1 MAIKCHY
8 FLERVKSNFY
18 IAAFQLFKFDRVK
31 ISRCIFLFLLT
42 AALASQYA
50 SAAWFPAQLQCDFF
64 TEPLGIDSANPGLDW
79 ILQASEPSARGLT
92 QSAYHILVTSS
103 QERLAKDTGDLWDSG
118 KVASDQTYQ
127 IAYEGKP
134 LKSDEVV
141 WWKVRVWD
149 GTGKVS
155 AWSAPAQWTMGVLNP
170 NDWHAQWITA
180 PSSLQRG
187 SNSTFLLRHEFS
199 TKPKI
204 KRATLNIC
212 GLGQYE
218 VSINGMNVTTNVLTP
233 GWTEYTKTCLYDTYD
248 VTALIR
254 GGDNA
259 VGILLGNGMYR
270 VAKGGRYAKF
280 EKSFGPLQAIARIRL
295 EYEDGSVTI
304 IGTDESWR
312 AGISPMTFSSVY
324 GGEDWDARLEQSG
337 WNRPGFDE
345 SRWLTAE
352 ISTGPGG
359 KLRGVSRS
367 APPIQIFETHV
378 PVGRHQVK
386 TNVTIY
392 DLGQEAS
399 HLARFTVHGPAGSR
413 VRITPSELVNSN
425 GTLFVNN
432 YNGLAWSEYTLA
444 GTGEEAYASK
454 FFYYG
459 GRFLQVECISPTNG
473 TEIPLVDSIVGLD
486 IHSSVTMAGKFSCS
500 NDLFNRVD
508 TMIRRAEL
516 GNMMSVITDC
526 ANRERLGWLEQDHLH
541 GPSFHYEY
549 DMSPLVTKVVGDMMD
564 CQLDDGLIP
573 THVPEYPI
581 MSPKWRDAIEWG
593 TTGILM
599 PWQQYQ
605 WTGDVAG
612 LRSSYPMMRRYL
624 DYLTS
629 KATNG
634 IAAPGLGD
642 WNGLRANT
650 NTPNNLIATALYFE
664 NTRALAQS
672 AKVLGKTD
680 EAAVYEKLSAT
691 IRAAFNAA
699 FFHPDTQQYGTGSQC
714 ANAMALDLGLVEP
727 ASRPAVLQHIVDD
740 LARQHYAMT
749 IGEVGLPYLL
759 RALTAGG
766 RSDVIFDMANQ
777 TEYPGYGYQ
786 LKMGATALPETWN
799 AGRDNTQ
806 IQFMLGHIIEW
817 FYHGLAGIRLDPQSP
832 GFKHFVIHPTVVGD
846 LTEVKAAYDS
856 IRGQIVS
863 EWKLSKN
870 TITMHVVV
878 PPNTT
883 ATIDIPVAN
892 KDSVTEG
899 GKPIVDSGGIAF
911 LNFQDSHASYQVGSG
926 DYTFKAEMPS
936 K

>member
-1 MAIKCHY
+1 M
-8 FLERVKSNFY
+8 
-18 IAAFQLFKFDRVK
+18 K
-31 ISRCIFLFLLT
+31 IIPHVSLFLLAGALVLQDAG
-42 AALASQYA
+42 AAC
-50 SAAWFPAQLQCDFF
+50 FPGSLHCDFF

-79 ILQASEPSARGLT
+79 ILQTSDPSVRGLT
-92 QSAYHILVTSS
+92 QSAYQILVASS
-103 QERLAKDTGDLWDSG
+103 SELLAKDQGDLWDSG
-118 KVASDQTYQ
+118 KVASDENYQ
-127 IAYEGKP
+127 IAYAGKS
-134 LKSDEVV
+134 LKSDEAV

-149 GTGKVS
+149 GAGKVS
-155 AWSAPAQWTMGVLNP
+155 AWAVPAEWTMGVLAT
-170 NDWHAQWITA
+170 NDWNAKWITA
-180 PSSLQRG
+180 PASLQG
-187 SNSTFLLRHEFS
+187 GINGTFLLRREFS
-199 TKPKI
+199 AKSKL
-204 KRATLNIC
+204 KRATVNIC

-218 VSINGMNVTTNVLTP
+218 ISINGSNVTANVLTP

-254 GGDNA
+254 RGDNA
-259 VGILLGNGMYR
+259 VGVLLGNGMYR

-280 EKSFGPLQAIARIRL
+280 ERSFGPLQAIARIRL
-295 EYEDGSVTI
+295 EYEDGSTTI

-324 GGEDWDARLEQSG
+324 GGEDWDARLDQKG
-337 WNRPGFDE
+337 WNNPGFDE
-345 SRWLTAE
+345 SKWLPVE

-359 KLRGVSRS
+359 ELRGISRS
-367 APPIQIFETHV
+367 APPIRIFETHM
-378 PVGRHQVK
+378 PVSQHQVK
-386 TNVTIY
+386 TNLTIY

-399 HLARFTVHGPAGSR
+399 HLARFTVRGPAGSKVR
-413 VRITPSELVNSN
+413 VIPSELVNSN

-432 YNGLAWSEYTLA
+432 YNGRAWSEYTLA
-444 GTGEEAYASK
+444 GTGEEAYTSK

-459 GRFLQVECISPTNG
+459 GRYLQVDCISPTNS
-473 TEIPLVDSIVGLD
+473 TEIPQVDSIAGLD
-486 IHSSVTMAGKFSCS
+486 IHSSVAEAGKFSCS
-500 NDLFNRVD
+500 NDLFDRID

-516 GNMMSVITDC
+516 GNMMSVISDS

-549 DMSPLVTKVVGDMMD
+549 DMSPLETKVVGDMMD

-581 MSPKWRDAIEWG
+581 MSPKWRDSIEWG

-599 PWQQYQ
+599 PWQQFEF
-605 WTGDVAG
+605 TGDIAG
-612 LRSSYPMMRRYL
+612 LRNSYPMMRRYL

-629 KATNG
+629 KATDG

-650 NTPNNLIATALYFE
+650 NTPNKLIATALYFE
-664 NTRALAQS
+664 NARALAQS
-672 AKVLGKTD
+672 AKLLGKTD
-680 EAAVYEKLSAT
+680 EAAVYEKLAQT
-691 IRAAFNAA
+691 IQAAFNAA
-699 FFHPDTQQYGTGSQC
+699 FFHPDTQEYGTGSQC
-714 ANAMALDLGLVEP
+714 ANALALDLGLAEP
-727 ASRPAVLQHIVDD
+727 TNRAAVLQHIVED
-740 LARQHYAMT
+740 LAQQHYAMT

-759 RALTAGG
+759 RALAAGG

-799 AGRDNTQ
+799 AGRNNTQ
-806 IQFMLGHIIEW
+806 IQFILGHIIEW
-817 FYHGLAGIRLDPQSP
+817 FYHDLAGIRLDPQSP
-832 GFKHFVIHPTVVGD
+832 GFKHFVIHPTVVDD
-846 LTEVKAAYDS
+846 LTEVQAAYDS

-883 ATIDIPVAN
+883 ATIDIPTVN

-899 GKPIVDSGGIAF
+899 GKLIVESGGITF
-911 LNFQDSHASYQVGSG
+911 LDFQDSHASYQVGSG

>member
-1 MAIKCHY
+1 M
-8 FLERVKSNFY
+8 
-18 IAAFQLFKFDRVK
+18 K
-31 ISRCIFLFLLT
+31 IIPYVSLFLL
-42 AALASQYA
+42 AGALALQNA
-50 SAAWFPAQLQCDFF
+50 GAACFPGSLHCDFF
-64 TEPLGIDSANPGLDW
+64 TEPLGIDSANPALDW
-79 ILQASEPSARGLT
+79 ILQTSDSTARGLT
-92 QSAYHILVTSS
+92 QSAYQILVASS
-103 QERLAKDTGDLWDSG
+103 QNQLAKNTGDLWDSG
-118 KVASDQTYQ
+118 MVASDQTYQ
-127 IAYEGKP
+127 IAYAGAS
-134 LKSDEVV
+134 LKSDEAV

-155 AWSAPAQWTMGVLNP
+155 AWSAPAQWTMGVLNS
-170 NDWHAQWITA
+170 NDWHARWITA
-180 PSSLQRG
+180 PASLQGG
-187 SNSTFLLRHEFS
+187 SNNTFLLRHEFS
-199 TKPKI
+199 AKSKL
-204 KRATLNIC
+204 KRATVNIC

-218 VSINGMNVTTNVLTP
+218 ISINGRNVTMNVLAP

-254 GGDNA
+254 RGDNA

-280 EKSFGPLQAIARIRL
+280 ERSFGPLQAIARIRL
-295 EYEDGSVTI
+295 EYEDGSVAI

-324 GGEDWDARLEQSG
+324 GGEDWDARLEQKG
-337 WNRPGFDE
+337 WNNPGFDE
-345 SRWLTAE
+345 SKWLPVE
-352 ISTGPGG
+352 NSTGPGG
-359 KLRGVSRS
+359 ELRGISRS
-367 APPIQIFETHV
+367 APPIRIFETHT
-378 PVGRHQVK
+378 PISQHQVK

-399 HLARFTVHGPAGSR
+399 HMTRFTVRGPTGSKVR
-413 VRITPSELVNSN
+413 VTPSELLKPDGS
-425 GTLFVNN
+425 LFVNN
-432 YNGLAWSEYTLA
+432 YNGRAWSEYTLS
-444 GTGEEAYASK
+444 GTGEETYTSK

-459 GRFLQVECISPTNG
+459 GRYLQVECISPTNS
-473 TEIPLVDSIVGLD
+473 TEIPLVDSIDGLD
-486 IHSSVTMAGKFSCS
+486 IHSSVTTAGQFSCS
-500 NDLFNRVD
+500 NDLFNRID

-516 GNMMSVITDC
+516 GNMMSVISDC

-549 DMSPLVTKVVGDMMD
+549 DMSPLETKVIGDMMD

-581 MSPKWRDAIEWG
+581 MSPKWRDSIEWG

-599 PWQQYQ
+599 PWQQFEF
-605 WTGDVAG
+605 TGDIAG
-612 LRSSYPMMRRYL
+612 LRNSYPMMRRYL

-629 KATNG
+629 KATDG

-650 NTPNNLIATALYFE
+650 NTPNKLIATALYFE
-664 NTRALAQS
+664 NARALAQS
-672 AKVLGKTD
+672 AKLLGKTD
-680 EAAVYEKLSAT
+680 EAAVYEKLAET
-691 IRAAFNAA
+691 VRAAFNAA
-699 FFHPDTQQYGTGSQC
+699 FFHNDTQQYGTGSQC

-727 ASRPAVLQHIVDD
+727 VNRPAVLQHIVDD
-740 LARQHYAMT
+740 LAQQYYAMT

-759 RALTAGG
+759 RALAAGG
-766 RSDVIFDMANQ
+766 RSDIIFDMANQ

-806 IQFMLGHIIEW
+806 IQFILGHIIEW
-817 FYHGLAGIRLDPQSP
+817 FYHDLAGIQLDPQSP
-832 GFKHFVIHPTVVGD
+832 GFKHIIIHPDIVGD

-863 EWKLSKN
+863 EWELSKN
-870 TITMHVVV
+870 TITMHIVV

-883 ATIDIPVAN
+883 ATIDIPTVN

-899 GKPIVDSGGIAF
+899 GKLIVESGGITF

-936 K
+936 KQVL

>member
-1 MAIKCHY
+1 M
-8 FLERVKSNFY
+8 
-18 IAAFQLFKFDRVK
+18 K
-31 ISRCIFLFLLT
+31 IIPYVSLFLL
-42 AALASQYA
+42 AWALVLQDAGA
-50 SAAWFPAQLQCDFF
+50 DCFPESLHCDFF
-64 TEPLGIDSANPGLDW
+64 TEPLGIDSANPALDW
-79 ILQASEPSARGLT
+79 IQQTSDPSARGLT
-92 QSAYHILVTSS
+92 QSAYQILVASS
-103 QERLAKDTGDLWDSG
+103 QNRLAKDTGDLWDSG

-127 IAYEGKP
+127 IAYAGTS
-134 LKSDEVV
+134 LKSDEAV
-141 WWKVRVWD
+141 WWKVRIWD

-155 AWSAPAQWTMGVLNP
+155 AWSAPATWTMGVLTP
-170 NDWHAQWITA
+170 GDWNAKWITA
-180 PSSLQRG
+180 PASLQG
-187 SNSTFLLRHEFS
+187 SINGTFLLRHEFS
-199 TKPKI
+199 AKSKL
-204 KRATLNIC
+204 KRATVNIC

-218 VSINGMNVTTNVLTP
+218 ISINGSNVTANVLTP

-248 VTALIR
+248 VTALVR
-254 GGDNA
+254 QGDNA

-280 EKSFGPLQAIARIRL
+280 ERSFGPLQAIARIRL
-295 EYEDGSVTI
+295 EYEDGSVAI

-312 AGISPMTFSSVY
+312 VGISPMTFSSDY
-324 GGEDWDARLEQSG
+324 GGEDWDARLEQPS
-337 WNRPGFDE
+337 WNRPGFNE
-345 SRWLTAE
+345 TKWPPVE
-352 ISTGPGG
+352 ISIGPGG
-359 KLRGVSRS
+359 ELRGISRS
-367 APPIQIFETHV
+367 APPIQVFETHM
-378 PVGRHQVK
+378 PVSQHQIK

-399 HLARFTVHGPAGSR
+399 HLTSFTVHGQAGSKVR
-413 VRITPSELVNSN
+413 VTPSELLKPDGS
-425 GTLFVNN
+425 LFVNN
-432 YNGLAWSEYTLA
+432 YNGRAWSEYTLS
-444 GTGEEAYASK
+444 GTGEETYTSK

-459 GRFLQVECISPTNG
+459 GRYLQVECISPTNSM
-473 TEIPLVDSIVGLD
+473 EIPQVDSIAGLD
-486 IHSSVTMAGKFSCS
+486 IHSSVAEAGKFSCS
-500 NDLFNRVD
+500 NDLFNRID

-516 GNMMSVITDC
+516 GNMMSVISDS

-549 DMSPLVTKVVGDMMD
+549 DMSPLVSKVVGDMMD

-581 MSPKWRDAIEWG
+581 MSPKWRDSIEWG

-599 PWQQYQ
+599 PWQQFEF
-605 WTGDVAG
+605 TGDIAG
-612 LRSSYPMMRRYL
+612 LRNSYPMMWRYL

-650 NTPNNLIATALYFE
+650 NTPNKLIATALYFE
-664 NTRALAQS
+664 NARVVAQS
-672 AKVLGKTD
+672 ARLLGKTG
-680 EAAVYEKLSAT
+680 EAAVYEKLAET
-691 IRAAFNAA
+691 IRAAFNTA
-699 FFHPDTQQYGTGSQC
+699 FFHPDTQEYGTGSQC
-714 ANAMALDLGLVEP
+714 ANAMALDLGLAEP
-727 ASRPAVLQHIVDD
+727 TNRAAVLQHIVGD
-740 LARQHYAMT
+740 LAQQHYAMT

-759 RALTAGG
+759 RALAAGG
-766 RSDVIFDMANQ
+766 RSDVVFDMANQ

-799 AGRDNTQ
+799 AGRNNTQ
-806 IQFMLGHIIEW
+806 IQFILGHIIEW
-817 FYHGLAGIRLDPQSP
+817 FYHDLAGIRFDPQSP

-856 IRGQIVS
+856 IRGQIVI

-870 TITMHVVV
+870 TLTMHVVV

-883 ATIDIPVAN
+883 ATIDIPTVN

-899 GKPIVDSGGIAF
+899 GKLIVESGKIAF
-911 LNFQDSHASYQVGSG
+911 LGFQDARASYQVGSG

>member
-1 MAIKCHY
+1 M
-8 FLERVKSNFY
+8 
-18 IAAFQLFKFDRVK
+18 K
-31 ISRCIFLFLLT
+31 IIPHVSLFLLAGALVLQDAGT
-42 AALASQYA
+42 AC
-50 SAAWFPAQLQCDFF
+50 FPGRLHCDFF
-64 TEPLGIDSANPGLDW
+64 TEPLGIDSANPALDW
-79 ILQASEPSARGLT
+79 ILQTSDPSARGLT
-92 QSAYHILVTSS
+92 QSAYQILVASS
-103 QERLAKDTGDLWDSG
+103 QNRLAKDTGDLWDSG

-127 IAYEGKP
+127 IAYAGAS
-134 LKSDEVV
+134 LKSDEAV
-141 WWKVRVWD
+141 WWKVRIWD
-149 GTGKVS
+149 GAGKVS
-155 AWSAPAQWTMGVLNP
+155 AWSAPAPWTMGVLNP
-170 NDWHAQWITA
+170 NDWHARWITA
-180 PSSLQRG
+180 PASLQGG
-187 SNSTFLLRHEFS
+187 SNNTFLLRHEFS
-199 TKPKI
+199 AKSKL
-204 KRATLNIC
+204 KRATVNIC

-218 VSINGMNVTTNVLTP
+218 ISINGRNVTTNVLTP

-248 VTALIR
+248 VTALIQS
-254 GGDNA
+254 GDNA
-259 VGILLGNGMYR
+259 VGILLGSGMYR

-280 EKSFGPLQAIARIRL
+280 ERSFGPLQAIARIRL
-295 EYEDGSVTI
+295 EYEDGSTAI

-324 GGEDWDARLEQSG
+324 GGEDWDARLDQKG
-337 WNRPGFDE
+337 WNNPGFDE
-345 SRWLTAE
+345 SRWLPVE

-359 KLRGVSRS
+359 ELRGISRS
-367 APPIQIFETHV
+367 APPIQIFETHM
-378 PVGRHQVK
+378 PVSHHQVK

-399 HLARFTVHGPAGSR
+399 HLARITVHGPAGSR

-432 YNGLAWSEYTLA
+432 YNGRAWREYTLA
-444 GTGEEAYASK
+444 GMGEEAYTSK

-459 GRFLQVECISPTNG
+459 GRYLQVECISSTNSM
-473 TEIPLVDSIVGLD
+473 EIPQVDSIAGLD
-486 IHSSVTMAGKFSCS
+486 IHSSVAKAGKFSCS
-500 NDLFNRVD
+500 NDLFNRID

-516 GNMMSVITDC
+516 GNMMSVISDS

-549 DMSPLVTKVVGDMMD
+549 DMSPLETKVVGDMMD

-581 MSPKWRDAIEWG
+581 MSPKWRDSIEWG

-599 PWQQYQ
+599 PWQQFEF
-605 WTGDVAG
+605 TGDIAG
-612 LRSSYPMMRRYL
+612 LRNSYPMMRRYL

-629 KATNG
+629 KATDG

-650 NTPNNLIATALYFE
+650 NTPNKLIATALYFE
-664 NTRALAQS
+664 NARAVAQS
-672 AKVLGKTD
+672 TRLLGKPD
-680 EAAVYEKLSAT
+680 EAAAYEKLAAT
-691 IRAAFNAA
+691 IRTAFNAT
-699 FFHPDTQQYGTGSQC
+699 FFHADSGQYGTGSQC
-714 ANAMALDLGLVEP
+714 ANAMALDLGLVE
-727 ASRPAVLQHIVDD
+727 STNREAVLQHIVDD
-740 LARQHYAMT
+740 LAQQHYAMT

-759 RALTAGG
+759 RALAAGG

-806 IQFMLGHIIEW
+806 IQFILGHIIEW
-817 FYHGLAGIRLDPQSP
+817 FYHDLAGIQLDPQSP
-832 GFKHFVIHPTVVGD
+832 GFKHFIIHPDVVGD

-863 EWKLSKN
+863 EWKLSKQ

-883 ATIDIPVAN
+883 ATIDIPTVN

-899 GKPIVDSGGIAF
+899 GKLIVESGGITF

-926 DYTFKAEMPS
+926 DYTFKTEMPS

>member
-1 MAIKCHY
+1 M
-8 FLERVKSNFY
+8 
-18 IAAFQLFKFDRVK
+18 K
-31 ISRCIFLFLLT
+31 IIPHVSLFLLAGALVLQDAGT
-42 AALASQYA
+42 AC
-50 SAAWFPAQLQCDFF
+50 FPGSLHCYFF
-64 TEPLGIDSANPGLDW
+64 TEPLGIDSANPALDW
-79 ILQASEPSARGLT
+79 ILQTSDPSARGLT
-92 QSAYHILVTSS
+92 QSAYQILVASS
-103 QERLAKDTGDLWDSG
+103 QNRLAKDTGDLWDSG

-127 IAYEGKP
+127 IAYAGAS
-134 LKSDEVV
+134 LKSDEAV
-141 WWKVRVWD
+141 WWKVRIWD
-149 GTGKVS
+149 GAGKVS
-155 AWSAPAQWTMGVLNP
+155 AWNAPAQWTMGVLNP
-170 NDWHAQWITA
+170 NDWHVRWITA
-180 PSSLQRG
+180 PASLQGG
-187 SNSTFLLRHEFS
+187 SNNTFLLRHEFS
-199 TKPKI
+199 AKSKL
-204 KRATLNIC
+204 KRATVNIC

-218 VSINGMNVTTNVLTP
+218 ISINGRNVTTNVLAP
-233 GWTEYTKTCLYDTYD
+233 GWTEYTKACLYDTYD
-248 VTALIR
+248 VTALIHR
-254 GGDNA
+254 GDNA

-270 VAKGGRYAKF
+270 VAKGGRYTKF
-280 EKSFGPLQAIARIRL
+280 ERSFGPLQAIARIRL
-295 EYEDGSVTI
+295 EYEDGSVAI

-324 GGEDWDARLEQSG
+324 GGEDWDARLEQKG
-337 WNRPGFDE
+337 WNSPGFDE
-345 SRWLTAE
+345 SKWLPVE

-359 KLRGVSRS
+359 ELRGISRS
-367 APPIQIFETHV
+367 APPIRIFETHT
-378 PVGRHQVK
+378 PISQHQVK

-399 HLARFTVHGPAGSR
+399 HMTRFTVRGPAGSKVR
-413 VRITPSELVNSN
+413 VTPSELLKPDGS
-425 GTLFVNN
+425 LFVNN
-432 YNGLAWSEYTLA
+432 YNGRAWSEYTLS
-444 GTGEEAYASK
+444 GTGEETYTSK

-459 GRFLQVECISPTNG
+459 GRYLQVECISPTNG
-473 TEIPLVDSIVGLD
+473 TEIPLVDSIAGLD
-486 IHSSVTMAGKFSCS
+486 IHSSVTTAGQFSCS
-500 NDLFNRVD
+500 NDLFNRID

-516 GNMMSVITDC
+516 GNMMSVISDC

-549 DMSPLVTKVVGDMMD
+549 DMSPLETKVVGDMMD

-581 MSPKWRDAIEWG
+581 MSPKWRDSIEWG

-599 PWQQYQ
+599 PWQQFEF
-605 WTGDVAG
+605 TGDIAG
-612 LRSSYPMMRRYL
+612 LRNSYPMMRRYL

-629 KATNG
+629 KATDG

-650 NTPNNLIATALYFE
+650 NTPNKLIATALYFE
-664 NTRALAQS
+664 NARAVAQS
-672 AKVLGKTD
+672 TRLLGKPD
-680 EAAVYEKLSAT
+680 EAAAFEKLAAT
-691 IRAAFNAA
+691 IRTAFNAT
-699 FFHPDTQQYGTGSQC
+699 FFHADSGQYGTGSQC
-714 ANAMALDLGLVEP
+714 ANAMALDLGLVE
-727 ASRPAVLQHIVDD
+727 STNREAVLQHIVDD
-740 LARQHYAMT
+740 LAQQHYAMT

-759 RALTAGG
+759 RALAAGG

-806 IQFMLGHIIEW
+806 IQFILGHIIEW
-817 FYHGLAGIRLDPQSP
+817 FYHDLAGIQLDPQSP
-832 GFKHFVIHPTVVGD
+832 GFKHFIIHPDVVGD

-883 ATIDIPVAN
+883 ATIDIPTVN

-899 GKPIVDSGGIAF
+899 GKLIVESGGITF

-926 DYTFKAEMPS
+926 DYTFKTEMPS